1 MTNTNNPY
9 ENTNEPKKDSVM
21 DSLREP
27 LESLKTAGASAA
39 GVAKEFSQRLRE
51 DREVSK
57 AEAAGFAS
65 ATQATGAETKGDA
78 SILDKVTAVA
88 KDLGGSV
95 KRAAE
100 ATAQTPQYA
109 EAKERIGEA
118 AKTTKVGVTEAYGTA
133 KANRE
138 AKKASKG
145 GAATGTATGTA
156 GATGSET
163 PGKTDIIDGEVIST
177 ED

>member
-1 MTNTNNPY
+1 MTDTNNPH
-9 ENTNEPKKDSVM
+9 TDAQDPKKDSVM

-27 LESLKTAGASAA
+27 LESLKNAGTSAA

-51 DREVSK
+51 DREASQ

-65 ATQATGAETKGDA
+65 AAQSTGAEATGKDSLLNKA
-78 SILDKVTAVA
+78 TAIA

-95 KRAAE
+95 LRAAE
-100 ATAQTPQYA
+100 ATSQTPQFA

-118 AKTTKVGVTEAYGTA
+118 AKTTRAGLAEAYGTA

-138 AKKASKG
+138 AKKTAVEETTP
-145 GAATGTATGTA
+145 GAH
-156 GATGSET
+156 GSET
-163 PGKTDIIDGEVIST
+163 AGKADIIDGEVIST
-177 ED
+177 DQDYTQG